1 MIGLISLLKEI
12 EGTPK
17 AIFMAGPAGS
27 GKSYISSK
35 LVPSDFTTINVDD
48 TYEELLK
55 SSGIGMK
62 LAQMSPDELKK
73 AGELMGQARKT
84 TDTKYQDALKNAKN
98 LVIDSVGGSSK
109 TLLKKK
115 QQLEDLGYT
124 TFMIM
129 TYVSPITSLERNMK
143 RDRSL
148 LPSIVLRSWR
158 DVNKNIDTYKQAFG
172 GDFTLVNLDP
182 DDANKNF
189 DEEFIYQTFIKPLG
203 QVGKEKSPEEIAKSK
218 AETEQIYSE
227 TKEDMVQEA
236 TVFDEIKMDETKGVY
251 KNRSEANRMANESLM
266 EYEKQLKEME
276 DAMNE
281 YRDAKKAIEEKRKA
295 AAEKVKSLK

>member
-203 QVGKEKSPEEIAKSK
+203 QEGKEKSPEEIAKSK
-218 AETEQIYSE
+218 AETEQIYSDIKQTLNTQPE
-227 TKEDMVQEA
+227 
-236 TVFDEIKMDETKGVY
+236 FDTLEQSQQKITNFINK
-251 KNRSEANRMANESLM
+251 
-266 EYEKQLKEME
+266 
-276 DAMNE
+276 
-281 YRDAKKAIEEKRKA
+281 
-295 AAEKVKSLK
+295 